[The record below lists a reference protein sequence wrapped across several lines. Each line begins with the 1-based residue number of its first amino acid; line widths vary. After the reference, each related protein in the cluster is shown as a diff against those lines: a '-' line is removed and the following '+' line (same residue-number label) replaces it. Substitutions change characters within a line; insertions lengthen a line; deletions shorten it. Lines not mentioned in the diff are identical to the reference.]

1 MHAARVHDRGRGTSR
16 RPLRVRGGPGRRR
29 RVTPAREAP
38 CPASA
43 RPARLDRA
51 QLDQAVQSAVK
62 IAIGD
67 RDLINGP
74 IIMGIIAY
82 PQDGELAFQQLQGID
97 QAQAGI
103 QSAKR

>member
-1 MHAARVHDRGRGTSR
+1 MSSV
-16 RPLRVRGGPGRRR
+16 
-29 RVTPAREAP
+29 
-38 CPASA
+38 CP
-43 RPARLDRA
+43 PARLDRA
-51 QLDQAVQSAVK
+51 QLDQAVQNAVK
-62 IAIGD
+62 IAVGD